1 MQSKQYFVYILT
13 NESKTLYIG
22 VTNDIERRLY
32 EHRHKLADGFTKK
45 YQINKLVYFES
56 FTDIT
61 QAIARE
67 KTLKG
72 WLRKKKVALINSVNP
87 EWNDL
92 SKEWSDGDFP
102 ETSL

>member
-1 MQSKQYFVYILT
+1 MST
-13 NESKTLYIG
+13 SN
-22 VTNDIERRLY
+22 RLISVD
-32 EHRHKLADGFTKK
+32 KNVFTKK

-87 EWNDL
+87 QWKDL
-92 SKEWSDGDFP
+92 SEEWSIGDFP
-102 ETSL
+102 VASQ

>member
-22 VTNDIERRLY
+22 VTNNIERRLY

-56 FTDIT
+56 FSDIA
-61 QAIARE
+61 QAITRE

-87 EWNDL
+87 QWNDL
-92 SKEWSDGDFP
+92 SKDWSYGDFP
-102 ETSL
+102 VASE